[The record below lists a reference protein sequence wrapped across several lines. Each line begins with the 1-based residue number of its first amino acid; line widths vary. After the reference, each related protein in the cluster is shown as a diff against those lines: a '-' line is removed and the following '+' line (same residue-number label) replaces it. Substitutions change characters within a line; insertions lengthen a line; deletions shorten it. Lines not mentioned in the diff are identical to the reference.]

1 MFVSHYCAE
10 VSPAP
15 PDDDADGLVQRTMAA
30 LNERMR
36 RYEGKPLVDVGLRIY
51 QRDRTINGTVVGSAI
66 AFRLFH
72 FFVPLLLFV
81 VGIAGFLSHAIDAED
96 VNDEAGLSGNLAAQI
111 DAALSQPTQTRWVA
125 VLVGLSGVVTA
136 GYSLSKVMVASSALA
151 WRLEQRPKASPRIIG
166 AIVGLIAGVGL
177 IALIVNRIRRDLG
190 LGVASASFVVAFVA
204 YLVAWLAVSM
214 MLPRAT
220 KDTAALLPGA
230 ALVALTLT
238 GMQAISQL
246 YIPDRLSRA
255 SELYGTFGATIVT
268 LGWFFILGR
277 AIILGI
283 VLDAV
288 IEERFGGIA
297 NFVFS
302 WPLIRL
308 LRRWRLVRRV
318 FNLDEADAMSAGEPG
333 TA

>member
-1 MFVSHYCAE
+1 
-10 VSPAP
+10 
-15 PDDDADGLVQRTMAA
+15 MAT
-30 LNERMR
+30 LNERFR

-51 QRDRTINGTVVGSAI
+51 QRDRKINGTVVGSAI
-66 AFRLFH
+66 AFRLFL
-72 FFVPLLLFV
+72 FFVPLLLFL
-81 VGIAGFLSHAIDAED
+81 VGIAGFLSHTVDADD
-96 VNDEAGLSGNLAAQI
+96 VNDGVGLTGNLANQI

-151 WRLEQRPKASPRIIG
+151 WQLERRPKASPRIVG

-190 LGVASASFVVAFVA
+190 MGVASASFVVAFFV
-204 YLVAWLAVSM
+204 YLVAWLVVSM

-220 KDTAALLPGA
+220 KDAAALLPGA

-238 GMQAISQL
+238 AMQAISQL
-246 YIPDRLSRA
+246 YLPDRLSRA
-255 SELYGTFGATIVT
+255 SQLYGTFGATIVT

-277 AIILGI
+277 TIIFGI

-318 FNLDEADAMSAGEPG
+318 FNLDEVDGISAGERG
-333 TA
+333 AA